1 MRALRLW
8 TPAIL
13 LTAFVYA
20 PVRANA
26 PGLGGIEARDV
37 REALG
42 LFNRLAPEDVPLLSP
57 DQVEALLHGEV
68 VKIREVP
75 NGPDQPQRVVGYALY
90 DIPRPQVWAATTD
103 PHAGYSGGILHE
115 DRIVQDDAG
124 TSVWYQHLKLPWP
137 VQNRHWLIRIKKN
150 RELAAQSDGR
160 IWEQAWNLDEK
171 GESFIPEFIRTGHIQ
186 SVSLE
191 DAQKAIYT
199 PVNHGGWIL
208 ITMPQNCTLL
218 MYHVTS
224 VIGGSIPDSFVS
236 EWAMLTLDDL
246 LKKVGEFSRT
256 MPQHY
261 VEGHDAVPGA
271 DGVTI
276 PYFSK
281 TP

>member
-1 MRALRLW
+1 MRALRLSA
-8 TPAIL
+8 TAL
-13 LTAFVYA
+13 LLAALAAA
-20 PVRANA
+20 PTRANA

-42 LFNRLAPEDVPLLSP
+42 LYNRLSAEGVPLLRP
-57 DQVEALLHGEV
+57 DQVEALLQGEV
-68 VKIREVP
+68 VKVREIP
-75 NGPDQPQRVVGYALY
+75 NGPDQPQRVVGYVLY
-90 DIPRPQVWAATTD
+90 DLPRPQVWIASTD
-103 PHAGYSGGILHE
+103 PHAGYSGGILQE
-115 DRIVQDDAG
+115 DRIVNDDAG

-137 VQNRHWLIRIKKN
+137 VQNRHWLIRIKKD
-150 RELAAQSDGR
+150 RDLATRSDAR
-160 IWEQAWNLDEK
+160 IWQMAWNLDEK
-171 GESFIPEFIRTGHIQ
+171 GESFIPDFIRAEHIRNTT
-186 SVSLE
+186 LE
-191 DAQKAIYT
+191 EAQKAIYT

-208 ITMPQNCTLL
+208 ITMPENCTLL

-224 VIGGSIPDSFVS
+224 VVGGSIPDSFVS

-261 VEGHDAVPGA
+261 VEGHDAVRGA

-276 PYFSK
+276 PYFAK